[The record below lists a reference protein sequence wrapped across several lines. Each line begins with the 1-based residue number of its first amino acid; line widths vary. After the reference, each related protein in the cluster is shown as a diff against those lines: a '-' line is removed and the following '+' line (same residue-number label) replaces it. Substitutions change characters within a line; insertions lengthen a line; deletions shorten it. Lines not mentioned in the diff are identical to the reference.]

1 VLCDLVETCL
11 DFAAELGLT
20 PHRPRLIPIEM
31 VDRLLLPLLEDAIP
45 PSLRRRFREYAE
57 LLLLFQSASAM
68 ESSLAELGFAA
79 RSRRPELAMAFRR
92 TLEYWATRQGLLSM
106 GCLSSSTSR
115 AAELAGRELAVVGEL
130 VA

>member
-1 VLCDLVETCL
+1 ETCL
-11 DFAAELGLT
+11 DFATELGLS

-45 PSLRRRFREYAE
+45 PILRRRFREYAE
-57 LLLLFQSASAM
+57 LLLLFQTDTPM

-79 RSRRPELAMAFRR
+79 PSRRPALAMSFRR
-92 TLEYWATRQGLLSM
+92 PLEEWATRQGL
-106 GCLSSSTSR
+106 R
-115 AAELAGRELAVVGEL
+115 PAADEFTGRELAAVGEL